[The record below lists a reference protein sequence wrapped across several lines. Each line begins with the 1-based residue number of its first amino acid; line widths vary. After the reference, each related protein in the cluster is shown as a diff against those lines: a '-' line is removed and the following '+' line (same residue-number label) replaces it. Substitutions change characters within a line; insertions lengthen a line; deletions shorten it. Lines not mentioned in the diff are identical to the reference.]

1 MDMAIT
7 KVLTFLI
14 IWYFFSLRKNAGIF
28 HRYDAKSCLDLWCAY
43 WSYFYL
49 KNFLAVAPKVTEVP
63 VFIATHTMHS
73 FLGELTVNDII
84 CDTPK
89 HVYSKR
95 VGFHKWIVCAM
106 LKGQMFHH
114 ACMELQECVKY
125 CSGSQVFIKRVMLC
139 WNIQIQWLWFK

>member
-14 IWYFFSLRKNAGIF
+14 IWYFFSLGKNAGIF

-49 KNFLAVAPKVTEVP
+49 KNFLAVAPRVTEVP

-73 FLGELTVNDII
+73 FLGQLTVNDII

-95 VGFHKWIVCAM
+95 VGFRKWIVSLC
-106 LKGQMFHH
+106 H
-114 ACMELQECVKY
+114 AQRTNVSSCLHGTTGVCEILLRITGLY
-125 CSGSQVFIKRVMLC
+125 
-139 WNIQIQWLWFK
+139 